1 MWVCMCTDMHEMVG
15 QGISLTG
22 LKRLCRERG
31 ITKWPYARRSRD
43 SDGSEVGGAGQGVGT
58 KRGRTSEG
66 NAGNSGGKHSGD
78 GGGVN
83 KDDTHST
90 RSVSECSSEHV
101 TNTAGLEGGAPSTS
115 KLEKNGPSGVVEST
129 AARLELERMKKL
141 GASTVAMHEG
151 NTQSFLNQRT
161 FGDCARSGSNMD
173 SGVYSSSNTE
183 SSLLPNNSFP
193 RSQHTATYLNTLQ
206 RTHIHTDAHTHVPE
220 KMMSPLRLGDSCAH
234 TQKPSHAPAPHTH
247 TSTAWNLQSSLPSS
261 AHPLPH
267 NPPPPTLALH
277 PQIDMHRH
285 THTNKPTHQNNHHHP
300 HPHNLH
306 TTAHRN
312 TLQHTATHYNKGLP
326 DSASTHNPYLH
337 AAEAFTR
344 QPLHAV
350 RATFINEDDAG
361 SSRKVG
367 GVGQVAALAPSC
379 IGDGQSSAHPQH
391 QEYPLQLYPLQV
403 YTQHPTSL
411 VTGARTHAHAHTHAR
426 ARARALSL
434 FFSLSRTH
442 EHEHTHTHAHIYV
455 HARTRTTHI
464 HTHTHR
470 PNAHAC
476 ARPHTHSNT
485 DTHTHAHTRTLTYR
499 VMGRTTQRTAV
510 FNGLDRWGE
519 WGRSMEGGGGAG
531 RGGGYLGSRSCRQR
545 KSGHAWPGLG

>member
-1 MWVCMCTDMHEMVG
+1 MWVCMCTDMHETVG

-66 NAGNSGGKHSGD
+66 NAGNAGGKHSGD
-78 GGGVN
+78 GGAVN

-129 AARLELERMKKL
+129 AARLELERIGKF
-141 GASTVAMHEG
+141 GAPTVAMHEG
-151 NTQSFLNQRT
+151 NTQNFWNQRT
-161 FGDCARSGSNMD
+161 FGDCARSGSNVD

-206 RTHIHTDAHTHVPE
+206 RTHIHTDAQTHMPE
-220 KMMSPLRLGDSCAH
+220 KTKSPLRLGDSCAH
-234 TQKPSHAPAPHTH
+234 TQKPSNAPTPHTH
-247 TSTAWNLQSSLPSS
+247 TSTAWSLQSSLPSS
-261 AHPLPH
+261 AHPHPLPQ
-267 NPPPPTLALH
+267 NPPTPTLALH
-277 PQIDMHRH
+277 PQVDMHRH

-306 TTAHRN
+306 TATHRN
-312 TLQHTATHYNKGLP
+312 TPQHTATHYSKGLP
-326 DSASTHNPYLH
+326 DSASTHHPYPH
-337 AAEAFTR
+337 AEEAFTR
-344 QPLHAV
+344 QPLHA
-350 RATFINEDDAG
+350 FINEDDKG
-361 SSRKVG
+361 SSGKVAG
-367 GVGQVAALAPSC
+367 GGQVAALAPSC
-379 IGDGQSSAHPQH
+379 IGGGQSSQHLQH

-411 VTGARTHAHAHTHAR
+411 VAGAQTHAHAHTHAR
-426 ARARALSL
+426 ARSLSL
-434 FFSLSRTH
+434 FLSLSRTH
-442 EHEHTHTHAHIYV
+442 EHEHTHTHAHIYA
-455 HARTRTTHI
+455 HERTRTTHI

-476 ARPHTHSNT
+476 AL
-485 DTHTHAHTRTLTYR
+485 THTHTQIQTRTHTHTHIQSH
-499 VMGRTTQRTAV
+499 GKDHTTTCRLQRT
-510 FNGLDRWGE
+510 
-519 WGRSMEGGGGAG
+519 
-531 RGGGYLGSRSCRQR
+531 
-545 KSGHAWPGLG
+545 